1 MTRSIGDMIAQSI
14 GVIAKPEITRFEL
27 SVTDK
32 VLVMASDGLWDRMSN
47 SEVIQTILPFY
58 KTNDAENAASC
69 LVRISVDRW
78 MREAGMVDDIT
89 IIVAFLNVGGGYK

>member
-58 KTNDAENAASC
+58 KTNDAENAASNASASLLPAGAC
-69 LVRISVDRW
+69 LEPSATSLVLQNA
-78 MREAGMVDDIT
+78 MRSRRGRAR
-89 IIVAFLNVGGGYK
+89 